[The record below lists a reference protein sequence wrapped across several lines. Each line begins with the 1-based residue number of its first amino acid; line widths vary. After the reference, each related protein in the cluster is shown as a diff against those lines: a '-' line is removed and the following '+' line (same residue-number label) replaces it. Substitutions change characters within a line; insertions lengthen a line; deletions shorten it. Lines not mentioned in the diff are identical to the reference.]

1 MTTLSQREE
10 HKKQAVLNGY
20 RKAVAENNVRAL
32 ASLQDKYPQYA
43 SEFHD
48 LSLTTHTFEVL

>member
-20 RKAVAENNVRAL
+20 RKAVAEKNVQAL
-32 ASLQDKYPQYA
+32 ASLKDKYPQYA
-43 SEFHD
+43 SEFD
-48 LSLTTHTFEVL
+48 EVDNAHR